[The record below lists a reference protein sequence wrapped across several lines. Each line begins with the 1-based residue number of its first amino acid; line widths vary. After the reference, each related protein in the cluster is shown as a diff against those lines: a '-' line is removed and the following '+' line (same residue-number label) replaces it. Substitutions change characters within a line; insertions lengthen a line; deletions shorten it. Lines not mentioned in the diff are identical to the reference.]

1 MHELWK
7 LLLSAQENGGIPP
20 EFLEQAR
27 VQLERK
33 HVRWLSIREPPHTH
47 ESRIS
52 HPSYTP
58 LSLSLGGTCQYRA
71 TYQPERFQVL
81 NATTSHQVPWPSFIK
96 CICVTH
102 ALMIALSLCLPC
114 ATTASSLKQIHLNP
128 TSDQLRRP
136 NHPRLQSPPVR
147 IRRPVLVLVTVIV
160 SEIANGILVV
170 PEEIVMMIVIVVVV
184 EIVIAIEEETV
195 IEIVTA

>member
-1 MHELWK
+1 VPTSNNVSARTLPSTQRHNQPPGTMAFIHQMHLCY
-7 LLLSAQENGGIPP
+7 SCPND
-20 EFLEQAR
+20 
-27 VQLERK
+27 
-33 HVRWLSIREPPHTH
+33 H
-47 ESRIS
+47 
-52 HPSYTP
+52 
-58 LSLSLGGTCQYRA
+58 SLS
-71 TYQPERFQVL
+71 
-81 NATTSHQVPWPSFIK
+81 
-96 CICVTH
+96 
-102 ALMIALSLCLPC
+102 LSLCLPC